1 MNIKGIETIFEAK
14 LLDQLPPT
22 YRYLVRIESST
33 FKEHFTGYRFS
44 KSQRHFSKNFI
55 NANAYKPLS
64 EIIYQ
69 DFKSDG
75 K

>member
-1 MNIKGIETIFEAK
+1 MNIKGIDTIFPESI
-14 LLDQLPPT
+14 LDDLPPT
-22 YRYLVRIESST
+22 YRFLVRIESST

-44 KSQRHFSKNFI
+44 ESQLHFSKRYI

-69 DFKSDG
+69 DFQ
-75 K
+75 